1 MDALKLHELIKQ
13 GETSSLQLKERV
25 NDAYKVGC
33 ELVAFSNAQGGYLV
47 IGVDDKTG
55 RIHGL
60 SFQEIQA
67 INALVANA
75 ASENVKPSIA
85 VHSEVVAIDGQFL
98 LLITVDKGHNKP
110 YRDNKGIIWTKN
122 GSDKRKVFSNDELR
136 SMLQSSGNLYA
147 DKEAV
152 EGSSIEDISET
163 TLKHFL
169 YGKYMRECNTAG
181 ISMPVLLETPIEDLL
196 KAIKSEFSLGQVL
209 RNLHLLTE
217 KGELTLAALLLLG
230 KNILKY
236 NPLFT
241 VKCVSFVG
249 TDIASKEFRDKMTD
263 AELETNLSGQY
274 AAVMAF
280 ISRNLRNI
288 QVEVGFNSLGRL
300 EIPYDVFVEL
310 LVNAFVLVHRDYYQN
325 APIRLFI
332 FDDRV
337 EIISPGVLPDDM
349 TEEMIRKGVSKPRNP
364 LLFDYAKYLLPYTGI
379 GSGILRALKEYIAV
393 R

>member
-1 MDALKLHELIKQ
+1 MCIF
-13 GETSSLQLKERV
+13 
-25 NDAYKVGC
+25 C
-33 ELVAFSNAQGGYLV
+33 
-47 IGVDDKTG
+47 
-55 RIHGL
+55 
-60 SFQEIQA
+60 
-67 INALVANA
+67 
-75 ASENVKPSIA
+75 
-85 VHSEVVAIDGQFL
+85 
-98 LLITVDKGHNKP
+98 
-110 YRDNKGIIWTKN
+110 
-122 GSDKRKVFSNDELR
+122 
-136 SMLQSSGNLYA
+136 GN
-147 DKEAV
+147 
-152 EGSSIEDISET
+152 
-163 TLKHFL
+163 
-169 YGKYMRECNTAG
+169 
-181 ISMPVLLETPIEDLL
+181 
-196 KAIKSEFSLGQVL
+196 
-209 RNLHLLTE
+209 
-217 KGELTLAALLLLG
+217 LLLLG

-263 AELETNLSGQY
+263 TELETNLSGQY

-310 LVNAFVLVHRDYYQN
+310 LVNAFVHRDYFQN

-337 EIISPGVLPDDM
+337 EIISPGGLPDDM

-379 GSGILRALKEYIAV
+379 GSGILRALKEYSFISFENSYQKGELTLAGLLLLGKNILKYNPLFTV
-393 R
+393 KCVSFVGKNTLEEKILAEIRRDRYVTQKQLAERLQIGFYTVKEYMTKLKKKERIKRVGSDRSGYWEVIK